1 MASSLA
7 RDPFARG
14 HRESRRADH
23 HGARSLA
30 GLIEGEIIPRLMIAH
45 PAEAVRPSTGA
56 PAITPADIA
65 AFLPLT
71 VEGEAADL
79 VQFADGLLARG
90 VTVDAL
96 LVDLLAP
103 VARALGVEWEKDRVD
118 FVAVTMALW
127 RLQEVVHELAAR
139 APGVHPAA
147 HSRRRALF
155 APAPGDQHGFGALV
169 IEEVF
174 AREGWSTERLAAP
187 RTLDLVERVAG
198 DWFDIVGLT
207 TSCDALTASLPSMI
221 AAMRSVSRNPQLRVL
236 VGGRVF
242 IEDPSLAARVGAD
255 ATARDARLAVRV
267 AAEMVDALVD
277 GVSLTA

>member
-1 MASSLA
+1 MA
-7 RDPFARG
+7 RDPFPR
-14 HRESRRADH
+14 RFRDPRRAPDP
-23 HGARSLA
+23 HGSRSLV

-45 PAEAVRPSTGA
+45 PADPVRPSPGA
-56 PAITPADIA
+56 PAITAEDIE

-71 VEGEAADL
+71 IDAEAADL
-79 VQFADGLLARG
+79 LQYAEGLLARG
-90 VTVDAL
+90 VAVDAL
-96 LVDLLAP
+96 LVDLFAP
-103 VARALGVEWEKDRVD
+103 AARALGVEWEKDRVD

-139 APGVHPAA
+139 LPGAHPAA

-155 APAPGDQHGFGALV
+155 APTPGDQHGFGALV

-174 AREGWSTERLAAP
+174 AREGWSTERIAAP

-207 TSCDALTASLPSMI
+207 ASCDALTASLPSMI

-267 AAEMVDALVD
+267 AAEMVDALTD
-277 GVSLTA
+277 GALLSA